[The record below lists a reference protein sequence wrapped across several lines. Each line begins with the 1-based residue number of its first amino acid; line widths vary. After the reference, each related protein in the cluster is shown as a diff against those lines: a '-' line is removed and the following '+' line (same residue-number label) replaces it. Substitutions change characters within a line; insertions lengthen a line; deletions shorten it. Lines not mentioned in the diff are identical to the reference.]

1 MIFFPR
7 IILALFLLVPFC
19 GHLCRLCGQSA
30 PATMPVSEIRIGMK
44 GHGRTV
50 FKGGKI
56 ERFDFEILGIQ
67 KNHMPGRD
75 MILIKASGGPLAD
88 TGIMSGM
95 SGSPCY
101 VDGKLIGALS
111 IGFLWEKE
119 PVGGITPIQEMFDQL
134 QDMPDAVSSRTPLIP
149 PRLNPTRVIRSAQ
162 LGEMIPLSE
171 IMRIPEQSVGNQG
184 QSYSDHGQFYGAYGQ
199 PYGAYTLPLLL
210 YGTQLSQEAMACW
223 DGLPVRFAG
232 PISAAAA
239 DGGAGEASPIEPG
252 GMAAITLMQG
262 DMNIAAT
269 GTITHVSGN
278 RVMLFGH
285 QLLNLG
291 VVDLPL
297 WSATVSTHL
306 ASYQNS
312 QKLAQMVAPIGAL
325 RLDRP
330 SGVAGIIGA
339 APKLIPL
346 RVGINLGGKRNLNFS
361 FDVIDHP
368 ILTPALVNAALTQ
381 TIVSHVREMGM
392 QSLSLQGNIKIA
404 NQQPITIENMSA
416 DLNSNRLP
424 SYLVGMIQAIYL
436 NPFERPVIEGISINI
451 KGEERLDLT
460 AIAGVRPLSARIK
473 RGQMLPVLVTLQN
486 IQGVRETATLN
497 VPVPLSSKPGKA
509 TLQVGDG
516 LSILRSDPDWQ
527 RIQYTTLAEM
537 VMLLN
542 GTLRNNHAY
551 AFLTQAQEGAGL
563 RGNRIEGIPPSV
575 GSLLLADGNS
585 SGSRLQRRVLGR
597 AALPLEREVQGLLTI
612 EVEIE

>member
-1 MIFFPR
+1 MNFLAR
-7 IILALFLLVPFC
+7 ATLALFLAVPL
-19 GHLCRLCGQSA
+19 HSQSA
-30 PATMPVSEIRIGMK
+30 PAIMPLSEIQIGMK
-44 GHGRTV
+44 GYGRTV

-56 ERFDFEILGIQ
+56 ERFDFEVLGVQ
-67 KNHMPGRD
+67 KNHSPGRN
-75 MILIKASGGPLAD
+75 MILIKASGGPLAE

-111 IGFLWEKE
+111 VGFQWEKE
-119 PVGGITPIQEMFDQL
+119 PIGGVTPIQEMFDQL
-134 QDMPDAVSSRTPLIP
+134 QDVPDAASARTPLIP

-162 LGEMIPLSE
+162 LGEMVPLSE
-171 IMRIPEQSVGNQG
+171 IMHMPEQSMGG
-184 QSYSDHGQFYGAYGQ
+184 QI
-199 PYGAYTLPLLL
+199 LPLLL
-210 YGTQLSQEAMACW
+210 YGAEFGQEAMSCW
-223 DGLPVRFAG
+223 EGLSVRFAG
-232 PISAAAA
+232 AMAME
-239 DGGAGEASPIEPG
+239 GASGVPSPIEPG

-291 VVDLPL
+291 ACDLPL
-297 WSATVSTHL
+297 WSASVSTHL
-306 ASYQNS
+306 ASYMNS
-312 QKLAQMVAPIGAL
+312 QKISQMVAPIGAL

-339 APKLIPL
+339 TPKLIPL
-346 RVGINLGGKRNLNFS
+346 RIGINLGGKRNLNFS

-368 ILTPALVNAALTQ
+368 VITPLLVYSALTQ
-381 TIVSHVREMGM
+381 TILSNMRETGI

-404 NQQPITIENMSA
+404 NQQPIAIENMSA
-416 DLNSNRLP
+416 DLNSSRLP
-424 SYLVGMIQAIYL
+424 MYLGGMIQAIFL
-436 NPFERPVIEGISINI
+436 NPFERPVIEGISVNI

-460 AIAGVRPLSARIK
+460 AIAGVRPLNARVK
-473 RGQMLPVLVTLQN
+473 RGQILPVLVTLQN

-497 VPVPLSSKPGKA
+497 VPVPLSAKPGKA

-527 RIQYTTLAEM
+527 RIRTASLSEM

-542 GTLRNNHAY
+542 GTLKNNYAY
-551 AFLTQAQEGAGL
+551 AFLTQAQDGAGL
-563 RGNRIEGIPPSV
+563 RGNRIEGIPPSI
-575 GSLLLADGNS
+575 GSLLLSDGDV

-597 AALPLEREVQGLLTI
+597 AALPLEREVQGLLTL
-612 EVEIE
+612 EIEIE